1 MSLVL
6 QSSGGGSVTIAE
18 PTTASDFTQT
28 LPAVDGTVITTGN
41 IPAGSV
47 LQVVQTVKTDTAS
60 TSSSSW
66 SDITGMSVSIT
77 PASSSNKI
85 LVFADINFGTNFS
98 SGFIFFKLVRES
110 TDIYVGDA
118 AGSRT
123 RITTGSASSGVSNTN
138 HCGINYLDSP
148 ATTSSTTYKIQWY
161 NQNPSFTSYLNRT
174 FSDTDDPALSR
185 NPSSITVMEIA
196 G

>member
-1 MSLVL
+1 MPTII
-6 QSSGGGSVTIAE
+6 SG
-18 PTTASDFTQT
+18 
-28 LPAVDGTVITTGN
+28 DGTITGLTATGISAVQN
-41 IPAGSV
+41 LPAGSV
-47 LQVVQTVKTDTAS
+47 LQVVQSVKTDTAS
-60 TSSSSW
+60 TSSASW

-85 LVFADINFGTNFS
+85 LVFADINFGTNDNSCFL
-98 SGFIFFKLVRES
+98 FFKLVRGS

-123 RITTGSASSGVSNTN
+123 RITTGSASSGVSNTS

-161 NQNPSFTSYLNRT
+161 NQNPSFTSYLNRS
-174 FSDTDDPALSR
+174 FGDANDPALSR

-196 G
+196 A